1 MIKLYQVQR
10 NLNTWEFDNKFSD
23 LQPIIKSSNWESHL
37 TSQRRYKE
45 DTKSW
50 SLSLRVTITWCW
62 GVIFPGAWTF
72 SLWLE
77 TKTTRKFTCHRFASL
92 YSVQVQEVVR
102 GTGRRISTWYYWA
115 PPVTRHHWHGP
126 DKPVVTLLYTNY
138 TPQPCTHHC
147 TLCTHCTTRTI
158 QIF

>member
-45 DTKSW
+45 DTKNG

-102 GTGRRISTWYYWA
+102 GAWSGKLAKMNII
-115 PPVTRHHWHGP
+115 TRKRAYH
-126 DKPVVTLLYTNY
+126 LLR
-138 TPQPCTHHC
+138 QDSFV
-147 TLCTHCTTRTI
+147 L
-158 QIF
+158 